1 MGKGCERMGGC
12 TEVIKDN
19 KEDSK
24 REKLDLKKV
33 LSERIKVVDNA
44 LAKYLE
50 DAEHEEL
57 KKAMMHLPM
66 AGGKRLRPILAML
79 VADAIAGKGKETI
92 PFGIALELIHNFTLV
107 HDDIMDG
114 DNLRRGIK
122 TVHYQWNLPTA
133 INAGDALF
141 ARAFEVLC
149 EVALPKKKFANMV
162 KEVARMTRK
171 IAEGQQWDMD
181 FETNRKVGEEEY
193 LKMIE
198 YKTAVIFA
206 CAAKYGAIIA
216 GGSKKQI
223 DAMAEYGRLLG
234 IGFQIWDDY
243 LDLKGEQSV
252 IGKPVGS
259 DIKRGKNT
267 LIIVHAL
274 KHANEDDKNKLL
286 SVLGN
291 ANAQQKDILE
301 VVKILEKTGSIEY
314 AKNRAYEFAKK
325 GKELLKVLPNTE
337 AKDTLSLLI
346 DYMVQREK

>member
-1 MGKGCERMGGC
+1 
-12 TEVIKDN
+12 
-19 KEDSK
+19 
-24 REKLDLKKV
+24 
-33 LSERIKVVDNA
+33 
-44 LAKYLE
+44 
-50 DAEHEEL
+50 
-57 KKAMMHLPM
+57 
-66 AGGKRLRPILAML
+66 
-79 VADAIAGKGKETI
+79 
-92 PFGIALELIHNFTLV
+92 
-107 HDDIMDG
+107 MDG

-149 EVALPKKKFANMV
+149 DVDLPKKKFANMV
-162 KEVARMTRK
+162 KDVARMTRR

-181 FETNRKVGEEEY
+181 FETRRNISEEEY

-206 CAAKYGAIIA
+206 CAAKYGAMIA

-223 DAMAEYGRLLG
+223 EAMTEYGRLLG

-267 LIIVHAL
+267 LIVVHAL
-274 KHANEDDKNKLL
+274 KHAKEEDKHKLL

-291 ANAQQKDILE
+291 ANAQQKEISE
-301 VVKILEKTGSIEY
+301 AVKILENTGSIEY
-314 AKNRAYEFAKK
+314 ARNRAYEYAKK
-325 GKELLKVLPNTE
+325 GKELLKVLPDSK
-337 AKDTLSLLI
+337 AKETLAALI